1 MEKQDCLCEEE
12 ETDVPATKDGKDV
25 GEAQTAFSVAL
36 QKPRPPLSLGIQ
48 NPFHSLLALP

>member
-36 QKPRPPLSLGIQ
+36 QKPRSPLSLGIQ

>member
-12 ETDVPATKDGKDV
+12 EADVPANKDGKDV
-25 GEAQTAFSVAL
+25 GEAQMAFSVAL
-36 QKPRPPLSLGIQ
+36 QKPLPPLSLGVQ